1 MTRKR
6 GVKGEEMRCERF
18 TCTSFLVV
26 DLGVDNEPEHIS
38 IVSSIDFVSLRP

>member
-1 MTRKR
+1 MTREQ

-26 DLGVDNEPEHIS
+26 DLGGQ
-38 IVSSIDFVSLRP
+38 